1 MHVIIFGQSFLTKN
15 LFKLVNEGIKWCPNG
30 GTDVK
35 MKLKNIILLILA
47 MLAVS
52 IALYYLTLT
61 SFGWGQWLLVTVNVI
76 FFGLFL
82 ALLQFRRKVARLP
95 SSIYLAFI
103 VAFYAE
109 MFGFPLTM
117 YILMGVFGYSDIYS
131 LEFLLTKV
139 MGQQPFYIVFHY
151 YVFPASQVII
161 GIGMLLVIFGWKEIY
176 NAKGKLVTTGIYRYV
191 RHPQY
196 LGFLLITLGMNV
208 WWLTIITLALW
219 PVLAIVYYK
228 LAKIEEKDAEEKFGE
243 EYLKYKRTVP
253 RFIPRIR
260 RKTVSS

>member
-1 MHVIIFGQSFLTKN
+1 MVSKGSGN
-15 LFKLVNEGIKWCPNG
+15 
-30 GTDVK
+30 VK
-35 MKLKNIILLILA
+35 MKLKNILFFILVLLGVSLA
-47 MLAVS
+47 LF
-52 IALYYLTLT
+52 YLTLT
-61 SFGWGQWLLVTVNVI
+61 SFGWNQWLLVLINII

-103 VAFYAE
+103 VAFFAE

-139 MGQQPFYIVFHY
+139 MGREQFYVVFHY
-151 YVFPASQVII
+151 YVFPASKVIMGI
-161 GIGMLLVIFGWKEIY
+161 GILLVIFGWKQIHE
-176 NAKGKLVTTGIYRYV
+176 AKGKLVTTGIYRYI

-196 LGFLLITLGMNV
+196 LGFFLITLGMNV
-208 WWLTIITLALW
+208 QWLTIITLALW
-219 PVLAIVYYK
+219 PVVVIVYYK
-228 LAKIEEKDAEEKFGE
+228 LAKTEEKDAEEKFGE

-253 RFIPRIR
+253 GFIPRIR
-260 RKTVSS
+260 RKKPDS

>member
-1 MHVIIFGQSFLTKN
+1 MTKN
-15 LFKLVNEGIKWCPNG
+15 LFRLVDGSING
-30 GTDVK
+30 APMRGKDVK
-35 MKLKNIILLILA
+35 ANLKNIILLIVA

-52 IALYYLTLT
+52 ISLYYLTFT
-61 SFGWGQWLLVTVNVI
+61 GFGWGQWLLVTANII

-82 ALLQFRRKVARLP
+82 SLLQFRKKLARLP
-95 SSIYLAFI
+95 SSVYLAFI

-117 YILMGVFGYSDIYS
+117 YVLMGVFGLPDIYN
-131 LEFLLTKV
+131 LEFLLTQV
-139 MGQQPFYIVFHY
+139 MGQDLFYHVFHY

-161 GIGMLLVIFGWKEIY
+161 GIGLLLVIFGWKEIFSG
-176 NAKGKLVTTGIYRYV
+176 KGKLVTTGIYRYI

-228 LAKIEEKDAEEKFGE
+228 LAKTEEKDAEEKFGE

-253 RFIPRIR
+253 GFIPRIR